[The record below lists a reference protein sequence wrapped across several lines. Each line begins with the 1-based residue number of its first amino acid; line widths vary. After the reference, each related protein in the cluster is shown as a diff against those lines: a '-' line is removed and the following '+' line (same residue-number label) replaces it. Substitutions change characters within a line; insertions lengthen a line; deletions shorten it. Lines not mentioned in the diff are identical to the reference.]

1 MIKIYVQ
8 QLLVLGVFVDLYFN
22 LCPDP
27 IRVKVLGGHRKLTIL
42 SPHIYDLDWSFGM
55 IAPLNTQTDKNCD
68 CQTRTENKTAHFS
81 GSRSCSLEELSRK
94 KVVDS
99 CPYHYKLNYDRFRI
113 PQSIIQVKCNCDNC
127 IGRKPDGSLQELHD
141 GRCTEVMI
149 PRQVLRLCR
158 NKTRKVY
165 TLLYEEYAV
174 ACTCQWPNPNQV

>member
-1 MIKIYVQ
+1 MIKIYIQ

-27 IRVKVLGGHRKLTIL
+27 MRVKILGSRRKQVIL
-42 SPHIYDLDWSFGM
+42 SPYIYDLDWSFGM
-55 IAPLNTQTDKNCD
+55 IASLNTKTDKNCD
-68 CQTRTENKTAHFS
+68 CQTRSENKTINIS
-81 GSRSCSLEELSRK
+81 GSRNCSLKELSRK

-99 CPYHYKLNYDRFRI
+99 CPYHYQLNYDRFRI
-113 PQSIIQVKCNCDNC
+113 PQYIIQVKCNCDNC

-149 PRQVLRLCR
+149 PRKVLRLCSKKR
-158 NKTRKVY
+158 RKVY
-165 TLLYEEYAV
+165 TVRIEEYAV